1 MASNFFTEDEK
12 KIQEKY
18 RKLAEE
24 LILPR
29 EKEIDEKDRI
39 PPDLIKQLTG
49 DPFYL
54 PSLSVPQKY
63 GGLELSNVKVG
74 IIAEEIGYACPTLI
88 PFLEIAQ
95 LYSHVIKLGGS
106 EEQKKKFLGAL
117 AQGKIGAYALTDE
130 GPGSDP
136 ARMKTIAVKRGTR
149 YYLTGKK
156 RIITYADLADLIAVF
171 ASEDPEAG
179 AKGISAFI
187 IEKKGIKGIKF
198 ERRIDT
204 FGLRGHR
211 AFDIVLKEVEVPE
224 ENRIGKSGEGLKL
237 ALKVLN
243 ITRIS
248 LAWGFIGLARRAL
261 EETIKW
267 VKEREVAGKKLK
279 EFSNISFAIAEIAT
293 QIDAARL
300 LAYRASSMAD
310 RGMEHRKETS
320 MAKWY
325 AGEIMLKAV
334 DLANR
339 VYAGYGADPLYPVEK
354 FLRDAYTWHPAQ
366 GTNEVQKFI
375 IARELLK

>member
-1 MASNFFTEDEK
+1 MAVNFFTEEQK
-12 KIQEKY
+12 RLREKY
-18 RKLAEE
+18 RKLSDE
-24 LILPR
+24 IISPY

-39 PPDLIKQLTG
+39 PRQLIEKLVG

-54 PSLSVPQKY
+54 PALSVPKKY
-63 GGLELSNVKVG
+63 GGLELNNVEVG
-74 IIAEEIGYACPTLI
+74 IIAEEIGYTCPTLI

-95 LYSHVIKLGGS
+95 LYSHVIKLGGT
-106 EEQKKKFLGAL
+106 EDQKKKFLGAL
-117 AQGKIGAYALTDE
+117 AEGKIGAYALTDE

-136 ARMKTIAVKRGTR
+136 ARMKTRAVKKGDK

-171 ASEDPEAG
+171 ANENPSKG

-187 IEKKGIKGIKF
+187 LEKKGIKGIKL

-211 AFDIVLKEVEVPE
+211 AFDIVLDEVEVPE
-224 ENRIGKSGEGLKL
+224 ENRIGNPGEGLRL

-248 LAWGFIGLARRAL
+248 LAWGFIGLARRSL
-261 EETIKW
+261 EAIIKW
-267 VKEREVAGKKLK
+267 AKEREVAEKKIK
-279 EFSNISFAIAEIAT
+279 DFQNISFAVAELTT

-300 LAYRASSMAD
+300 LAYRASVMAD
-310 RGMEHRKETS
+310 RGVEHRKETS

-325 AGEIMLKAV
+325 AGETMLKAV

-339 VYAGYGADPLYPVEK
+339 IYAGYGADPLYPVEK

-375 IARELLK
+375 IARELFK

>member
-1 MASNFFTEDEK
+1 MAVTFFSEDEK
-12 KIQEKY
+12 KLREKY
-18 RKLAEE
+18 RE
-24 LILPR
+24 LVKEFILPR
-29 EKEIDEKDRI
+29 EIEIDETDRI
-39 PPDLIKQLTG
+39 PRDLIEKLVG
-49 DPFYL
+49 EPFYL
-54 PSLSVPQKY
+54 PSLSVPSKF
-63 GGLELSNVKVG
+63 GGKNYSNVEVG
-74 IIAEEIGYACPTLI
+74 IISEEIGYGCPTLI

-95 LYSHVIKLGGS
+95 LYSHVIILGGT
-106 EEQKKKFLGAL
+106 EAQKEKFLGAL
-117 AQGKIGAYALTDE
+117 ANGKIGAYALTDE

-136 ARMKTIAVKRGTR
+136 ARMITRAVKKGNK
-149 YYLTGKK
+149 YLLSGKK

-171 ASEDPEAG
+171 ALEDPSKG

-187 IEKKGIKGIKF
+187 LEKEGIKGVKF

-211 AFDIVLKEVEVPE
+211 AFDILLDAAEVPE
-224 ENRIGKSGEGLKL
+224 ENKIGETGEGLKL

-248 LAWGFIGLARRAL
+248 LAWGFIGLARRSL
-261 EETIKW
+261 ESTIEWAK
-267 VKEREVAGKKLK
+267 VREIAGKKIK
-279 EFSNISFAIAEIAT
+279 DFEYISFSIAELAT
-293 QIDAARL
+293 QIEASRL
-300 LAYRASSMAD
+300 LAYRASIMAD
-310 RGMEHRKETS
+310 RGKWHRKETS

-334 DLANR
+334 DIANR
-339 VYAGYGADPLYPVEK
+339 IYAGYGADPKYPVEK